1 METLSTLFTAKH
13 PQIPKLPSKD
23 LIKGPPEGT
32 QGFYFLLI
40 LLANTKAGTDS
51 NKSIFHALAIEDTEP
66 VV

>member
-1 METLSTLFTAKH
+1 MESLSTLFTAKP
-13 PQIPKLPSKD
+13 PQIPKTFLKR
-23 LIKGPPEGT
+23 LNQRPPEGT
-32 QGFYFLLI
+32 QGFYFLFI